1 MTAEQHKLDI
11 AGLFELKGPYSLFC
25 WKDEITNPEPLA
37 GPGAWRAGKMSGYLV
52 LGSPRLLAPEAVQPA
67 NCAFGCTRI
76 DLGLDSGQTL
86 VR

>member
-52 LGSPRLLAPEAVQPA
+52 LGSPVCWPLKPFNLLIAPLDAPA
-67 NCAFGCTRI
+67 
-76 DLGLDSGQTL
+76 
-86 VR
+86 